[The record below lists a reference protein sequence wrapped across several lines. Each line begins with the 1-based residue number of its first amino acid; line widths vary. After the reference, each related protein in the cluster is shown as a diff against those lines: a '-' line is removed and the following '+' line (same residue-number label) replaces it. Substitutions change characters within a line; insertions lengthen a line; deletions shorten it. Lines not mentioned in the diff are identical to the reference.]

1 MIAARRKPVSRERR
15 PALHGRERKAMRQA
29 SLRFA
34 IYRMTPPQLARTA
47 LARGPGLTGIDIS
60 YHLDGNFIAREK
72 PAADVRLADGSIV
85 TTIFI
90 NAFSCFNES
99 PRARSRRANSSIVQ
113 WPAERRRPRMRSAK
127 DIHALE
133 DRRTCLGHR
142 FHGARW
148 MITCNTM
155 LATPSKVP
163 GRSRHAAYR
172 FQK

>member
-34 IYRMTPPQLARTA
+34 IDRVTPPQLARAA

-99 PRARSRRANSSIVQ
+99 PRARPRRANSSIVQ
-113 WPAERRRPRMRSAK
+113 RPAERRRLRMRSAK

>member
-1 MIAARRKPVSRERR
+1 
-15 PALHGRERKAMRQA
+15 MRQA

-34 IYRMTPPQLARTA
+34 IDRMTPPQLARTA

-133 DRRTCLGHR
+133 DRRTCLEHR

-148 MITCNTM
+148 MITCNTL

>member
-1 MIAARRKPVSRERR
+1 
-15 PALHGRERKAMRQA
+15 MRQA

-34 IYRMTPPQLARTA
+34 IDRMTPPHLARAA

-72 PAADVRLADGSIV
+72 PAADVRLANGSIV

-99 PRARSRRANSSIVQ
+99 PRARARRANSSIVQ
-113 WPAERRRPRMRSAK
+113 RPAERKRRRMRFAK
-127 DIHALE
+127 DIHAL
-133 DRRTCLGHR
+133 DNRRTCLGHR